1 MPLKY
6 TRAFF
11 DLMLPRMEIDDSHV
25 VELLKLKVDTPDS
38 DQTFL
43 NMV

>member
-1 MPLKY
+1 
-6 TRAFF
+6 
-11 DLMLPRMEIDDSHV
+11 MLPRMEIDDSHV